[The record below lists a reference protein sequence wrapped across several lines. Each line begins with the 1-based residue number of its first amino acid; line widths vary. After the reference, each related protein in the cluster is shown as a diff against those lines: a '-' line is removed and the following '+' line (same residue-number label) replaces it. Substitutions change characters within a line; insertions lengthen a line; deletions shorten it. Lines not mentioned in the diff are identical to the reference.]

1 MIPPEKAA
9 EIRRLYYAEH
19 WKVGTICAQLGVH
32 EDTVRRAIGPLG
44 PKPKDSP
51 DRETLL
57 DPYRAFIDETLGD
70 FPRVTATRLFDMILE
85 RGYAGSVRTLTR
97 HVARVRPAPK
107 SETFVRVERLP
118 GEQAQVDWGHVGKI
132 PVPGG
137 ERALWVFV
145 MVLAYSRAIFAEL
158 VLDLTVHSL
167 LRSLVRA
174 TEFFGGVTRQWLFD
188 NPKTIVLERQGDHVR
203 YHPELL
209 ALTAAMHVQP
219 RLCAVRK
226 PHHKGGVERSI
237 RYLKDRFFAARR
249 IHSLEQ
255 GNSQLQTFLETTAME
270 RRHPVVGHQK
280 VRDVLEE
287 ERARLLSPPQPM
299 PSVDLIKPIR
309 ADKTSSV
316 VFDRNRYSVPPAHHR
331 ASLTLVASDVEVR
344 VHSGQELVARHDRCW
359 GVRQTVEDP
368 EHRKEILA
376 TKPRAREGRGR
387 ERLVEVAPRVDRLL
401 AHWLD
406 DGRNLGSLVA
416 RCLKLLELY
425 GDKTFRTAVDRLL
438 DKGSHEYGA
447 LAILCEQVRNPKK
460 VILPVEFGDHVQ
472 DGVVTGHDLGDYDD

>member
-19 WKVGTICAQLGVH
+19 WKIGTISAQLGVH

-44 PKPKDSP
+44 PEPKDRP

-57 DPYRAFIDETLGD
+57 DPYRGFIDETLGK
-70 FPRVTATRLFDMILE
+70 FPRVTATRVFDMVVE
-85 RGYAGSVRTLTR
+85 RGYAGSVRTVTR
-97 HVARVRPAPK
+97 HVAKVRPTPK

-132 PVPGG
+132 SVPGG

-188 NPKTIVLERQGDHVR
+188 NPKTVVLERQGDHIR

-255 GNSQLQTFLETTAME
+255 GNEQLQTFLETIAME
-270 RRHPVVGHQK
+270 RRHPVHGQK
-280 VRDVLEE
+280 LVRDVLEE
-287 ERARLLSPPQPM
+287 EKPRLLAPPMPL
-299 PSVDLIKPIR
+299 PSVDLMKPIK
-309 ADKTSSV
+309 ADKTSCV
-316 VFDRNRYSVPPAHHR
+316 VFDRNRYSVPPAHR
-331 ASLTLVASDVEVR
+331 ASRLTLVASDVEVQILTGNE
-344 VHSGQELVARHDRCW
+344 VVARHRRCW
-359 GVRQTVEDP
+359 GVRQTIENP
-368 EHRKEILA
+368 GHRKEVLA
-376 TKPRAREGRGR
+376 MKPRAREGRGR
-387 ERLVEVAPRVDRLL
+387 ERLVEVAPRVDCLL

-406 DGRNLGSLVA
+406 DGRNLGSMVA

-425 GDKTFRTAVDRLL
+425 GEETFRVAVDRLL

-447 LAILCEQVRNPKK
+447 LAILCEQERNPKK
-460 VILPVEFGDHVQ
+460 AALPIEFGDHVQ
-472 DGVVTGHDLGDYDD
+472 DAVVTGHDLGDYDD